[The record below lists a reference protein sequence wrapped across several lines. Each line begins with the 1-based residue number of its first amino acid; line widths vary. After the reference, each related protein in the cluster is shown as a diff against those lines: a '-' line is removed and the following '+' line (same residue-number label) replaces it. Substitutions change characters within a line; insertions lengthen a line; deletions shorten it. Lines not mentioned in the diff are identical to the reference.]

1 MIIRDLAEANGGR
14 RRVVSKGWESARLL
28 LKDDA
33 MGFSFHITTIHP
45 GAELRMHYK
54 NHVECVYCI
63 SGTGSIENVATGE
76 RHAVRPGVMYALDQH
91 DLHILRADPGVE
103 IVTACVFNP
112 PLTGREVHG
121 EDGAYPADADQ
132 AALDAAGRAA

>member
-1 MIIRDLAEANGGR
+1 MIVRNLADAERSERRIESNGWTSVR
-14 RRVVSKGWESARLL
+14 ML

-76 RHAVRPGVMYALDQH
+76 RHVVSPGVMYALDQH
-91 DLHILRADPGVE
+91 DLHVLRADPGVE

-121 EDGAYPADADQ
+121 EDGAYPVEADQ
-132 AALDAAGRAA
+132 LALDAAGKVA

>member
-1 MIIRDLAEANGGR
+1 MIVRNLADAER
-14 RRVVSKGWESARLL
+14 SERRVDSDGWTSVRML
-28 LKDDA
+28 LKDDG

-63 SGTGSIENVATGE
+63 SGSGSIENVATGE
-76 RHAVRPGVMYALDQH
+76 RHVVRPGVMYALDQH

-121 EDGAYPADADQ
+121 KDGAYPTEADQ
-132 AALDAAGRAA
+132 VALDAASKAA

>member
-1 MIIRDLAEANGGR
+1 MIVRNLAEAENSERRIDSNGWTSVR
-14 RRVVSKGWESARLL
+14 ML
-28 LKDDA
+28 LKDDN

-76 RHAVRPGVMYALDQH
+76 RHDVRPGVMYALDQH

-121 EDGAYPADADQ
+121 EDGAYPSEVDQ
-132 AALDAAGRAA
+132 AALDAASKAA

>member
-1 MIIRDLAEANGGR
+1 MIVRNLADAER
-14 RRVVSKGWESARLL
+14 SERRVESNGWTSVRML
-28 LKDDA
+28 LKEDA

-103 IVTACVFNP
+103 LVTTCVFNP

-121 EDGAYPADADQ
+121 EDGAYPVEADQ
-132 AALDAAGRAA
+132 AVLDAQNARA

>member
-1 MIIRDLAEANGGR
+1 MIVRNLAEAENSERRIDSNGWTSVR
-14 RRVVSKGWESARLL
+14 ML
-28 LKDDA
+28 LKDDG

-76 RHAVRPGVMYALDQH
+76 RHDVRPGVMYALDQH

-121 EDGAYPADADQ
+121 EDGAYPSEVDQ
-132 AALDAAGRAA
+132 AALDAASKAA